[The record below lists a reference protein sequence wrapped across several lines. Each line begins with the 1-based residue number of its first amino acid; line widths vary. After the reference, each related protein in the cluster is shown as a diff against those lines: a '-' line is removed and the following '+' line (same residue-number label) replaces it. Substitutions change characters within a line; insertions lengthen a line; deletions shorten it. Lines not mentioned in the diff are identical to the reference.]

1 MLLSSVHFRSFAHL
15 YLTTKEKERNVVSL
29 KSQDLSVTRIILGF
43 VQFSTFRGILK
54 SVVRLVAAI
63 LYDREIFVVFS
74 TDKLNGSIRQQLWF
88 STVNNCNDTKK
99 QNDEWMICIKM

>member
-15 YLTTKEKERNVVSL
+15 YLTTQEKERKVISL
-29 KSQDLSVTRIILGF
+29 NSQDWSVTRIKLGF

-54 SVVRLVAAI
+54 FVVRLIAAI

-74 TDKLNGSIRQQLWF
+74 TDKL
-88 STVNNCNDTKK
+88 
-99 QNDEWMICIKM
+99 